1 MKSKYEAKF
10 KAAAIEHLE
19 KNLKSL
25 KQDDPGKAYASLKK
39 MGAQPGDCSNDGSF
53 VLSAHVEE
61 NLSTAESIE
70 RIAEH
75 FAQISQLFPPFNP
88 QLLSAHVRDKIEGPV
103 NPNDLPKLLEHEVYQ
118 KISKAKKPKSSVP
131 GDFPRRLV
139 KEFGPE
145 LACPAMLI
153 YSNIIKTGKWPNSWK
168 VEYGSP
174 LQKKT

>member
-10 KAAAIEHLE
+10 KDAAVEHLE
-19 KNLKSL
+19 KNVRSL

-61 NLSTAESIE
+61 NLSTAESTE

-75 FAQISQLFPPFNP
+75 FARISQLFPPFDLQMLP
-88 QLLSAHVRDKIEGPV
+88 KHVKVKIECPV
-103 NPNDLPKLLEHEVYQ
+103 NANDLPELKEFEVYQ

-131 GDFPRRLV
+131 GDLPRRLV
-139 KEFGPE
+139 
-145 LACPAMLI
+145 
-153 YSNIIKTGKWPNSWK
+153 
-168 VEYGSP
+168 
-174 LQKKT
+174 